1 MKASLKAHGLIV
13 RADEETPM
21 RRFFATIL
29 LFALGGC
36 AGMDA
41 EECRTADWRAIGYED
56 GVQGRGAASFG
67 THRKACAGHGVTADL
82 DAYLGGRGEGLV
94 HFCRPQNGYA
104 LGVQG
109 NPYAG
114 VCPIALEAAFLAA
127 HTEGYGLYQRQ
138 AALEHLGKR
147 LHHSRRRAEEIEYLL
162 ADRTAL
168 LISPDLAA
176 AARASVA
183 IELKQLA
190 QEKVRVE
197 QSIDQLEYEYAAA
210 EEEYEDYR
218 MHSADRHGG

>member
-1 MKASLKAHGLIV
+1 
-13 RADEETPM
+13 M
-21 RRFFATIL
+21 RRLPATML

-56 GVQGRGAASFG
+56 GVQGHDAASFG
-67 THRKACAGHGVTADL
+67 AHRKACAGHGVSADL
-82 DAYLGGRGEGLV
+82 DAYLGGRGEGLEQ
-94 HFCRPQNGYA
+94 FCRPQNGYS

-109 NPYAG
+109 NPYGG
-114 VCPIALEAAFLAA
+114 VCPLALEAAFVAA
-127 HTEGYGLYQRQ
+127 HAEGYGLYQRQ
-138 AALEHLGKR
+138 AALERLGIR

-183 IELKQLA
+183 VELKQLA
-190 QEKVRVE
+190 QEKIRIE

-210 EEEYEDYR
+210 EQEYEDYR
-218 MHSADRHGG
+218 RHSADRHGG